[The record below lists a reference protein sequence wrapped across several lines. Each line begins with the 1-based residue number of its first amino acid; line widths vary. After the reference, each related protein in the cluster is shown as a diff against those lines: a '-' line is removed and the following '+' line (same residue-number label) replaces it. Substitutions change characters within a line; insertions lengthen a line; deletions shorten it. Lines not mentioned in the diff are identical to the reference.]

1 MDAHRI
7 LQSIFHVLAILVL
20 LGFLALQG
28 GSCMLLMSAMSETG
42 SAAGGPAER
51 AGRDAALFGDD
62 QPEARFLQIPVKGII
77 SADPRETPF
86 GFATEMSVLER
97 VDRLLEHA
105 RESGRIDGVLLDI
118 DSPGGAV
125 DPSDVIF
132 RRVRRFR
139 EETGKP
145 VVARLNGLAASGG
158 FYVAVA
164 ADRIVAHPSC
174 LTGSIGVI
182 MQSFNFAGLFDRHG
196 VELVTL
202 TSGPH
207 KDLLNPGRPMRESER
222 EILMGIIDETYEQF
236 VQAVA
241 LGRGMEAAAVRE
253 VADGRVWTAGQAL
266 DLGFVDRVG
275 YEEDVLAEMRDLAG
289 VASVAVVRHKLPGKI
304 WELLELSAAN
314 LAGRGRPASA
324 LESLV
329 GPRRAPGLYYLWDPQ
344 L

>member
-1 MDAHRI
+1 MDAHKI
-7 LQSIFHVLAILVL
+7 LQSVFHVLAILVL

-28 GSCMLLMSAMSETG
+28 GSCMLLMSAMSDSG
-42 SAAGGPAER
+42 PAAGGPAER
-51 AGRDAALFGDD
+51 AGKDATLFGDA
-62 QPEARFLQIPVKGII
+62 QPEARYLQIPVMGVI
-77 SADPRETPF
+77 SAEAQETPF
-86 GFATEMSVLER
+86 GFAMEMSLLER

-105 RESGRIDGVLLDI
+105 RTSDRIDGVLLDI

-132 RRVRRFR
+132 QKLRRFR

-182 MQSFNFAGLFDRHG
+182 MQSFNFAGLFDRYG

-202 TSGPH
+202 TSGPN
-207 KDLLNPGRPMRESER
+207 KDLLNPGRPMREEER
-222 EILMGIIDETYEQF
+222 AILMGIIGETYEQF
-236 VQAVA
+236 VDAVA
-241 LGRGMEAAAVRE
+241 AGRGMDAAVVRA
-253 VADGRVWTAGQAL
+253 VADGRVWTARQAL

-275 YEEDVLAEMRDLAG
+275 YEEDLLAEMRDLAG
-289 VASVAVVRHKLPGKI
+289 VERVAVVRHRLPSKF

-314 LAGRGRPASA
+314 LAGRRQPASVLEA
-324 LESLV
+324 LTRQ
-329 GPRRAPGLYYLWDPQ
+329 RRAPGLYYLWDPQ